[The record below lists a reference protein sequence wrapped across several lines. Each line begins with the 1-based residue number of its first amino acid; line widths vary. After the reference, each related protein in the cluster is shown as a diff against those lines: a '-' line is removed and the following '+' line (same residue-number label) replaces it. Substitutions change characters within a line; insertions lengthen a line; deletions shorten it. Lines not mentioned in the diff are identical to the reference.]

1 MWDKQ
6 TISSRNIQQYCTR
19 LTVVCICSPG
29 ETRDRSERGSHLHSR
44 VEADEKVRQREPPVT
59 EHLDGIGDRIREER
73 LRAGLSQRELARR
86 LSVSPSLISQLEAGH
101 SNPSVAT
108 LYAIVNE
115 LDLSLDHLVRGP
127 EYSDGGGD
135 SPVEAATSP
144 LVHPEE
150 RKVIQLDSGVRW
162 EQLTA
167 VSEEGVDFLH
177 AVYEVGGSS
186 TVDDSLMRHQGREYG
201 FIISGTLVV
210 QIGFDEYQLRPGDA
224 ISFDS
229 TLPHRLFNKGPEPV
243 NAIWFVVGRDLDDL

>member
-1 MWDKQ
+1 MLAW
-6 TISSRNIQQYCTR
+6 RRREN
-19 LTVVCICSPG
+19 
-29 ETRDRSERGSHLHSR
+29 RSKRGSYPHPR
-44 VEADEKVRQREPPVT
+44 VEAGWTGRRREPPVT

-86 LSVSPSLISQLEAGH
+86 LGVSPSLISQLESGH

-127 EYSDGGGD
+127 DYTDNGAGD
-135 SPVEAATSP
+135 PAGTATSP
-144 LVHPEE
+144 VVHPDE
-150 RKVIQLDSGVRW
+150 RKFIQLDSGVRW

-177 AVYEVGGSS
+177 AVYDVGGSS
-186 TVDDSLMRHQGREYG
+186 TVDESLMRHQGREYG
-201 FIISGTLVV
+201 FIVSGTLVV

-243 NAIWFVVGRDLDDL
+243 NAIWFVVGRDPDDRP